1 MSPEASADVADRLVS
16 QRPRVIYVMG
26 AGRSG
31 STILGV
37 TLGNCANLFYA
48 GELDKWLLRAGRPK
62 RKGERREAF
71 WGEVLGRV
79 ADAEPLFGGLSHR
92 YLERSSALLRL
103 RGPLMR
109 RRLRRPYRRIMGELY
124 RAVASVAEATHV
136 IDTSHYPLRARELQ
150 HVEGIELYILLLVR
164 DPRAVIASF
173 GREDVVEPRFGRAKT
188 RAYLLL
194 THLLC
199 AWVFGKQP
207 RERRM
212 VLRYED
218 FVADPQGVIGSLL
231 ARVGS
236 PAELPDL
243 GSLSTGIPLQGNRLI
258 HEDVVV
264 LRQRQPSEE
273 RAAGVER
280 VLNLATVAP
289 VARLG
294 PRLPAPVAEAGT
306 PAGSAR
312 A

>member
-1 MSPEASADVADRLVS
+1 MSPEPSADLAERPVS

-62 RKGERREAF
+62 RSGERREAF

-79 ADAEPLFGGLSHR
+79 ADPQPLFGGQCHR

-103 RGPLMR
+103 RGLWLR
-109 RRLRRPYRRIMGELY
+109 RRLRRPYRRVMGELY
-124 RAVASVAEATHV
+124 RAIATVSGATHV
-136 IDTSHYPLRARELQ
+136 VDTSHYPLRARELQ
-150 HVEGIELYILLLVR
+150 RVEGIDLYILLLVR

-173 GREDVVEPRFGRAKT
+173 GREDVLEPRFGPAKT

-199 AWVFGKQP
+199 AWVFRKQP
-207 RERRM
+207 PERRM

-218 FVADPQGVIGSLL
+218 FVADPQAVIGSLL
-231 ARVGS
+231 GRVGS

-258 HEDVVV
+258 HEDVVA
-264 LRQRQPSEE
+264 LRRRQPSAE
-273 RAAGVER
+273 RAVGLER
-280 VLNLATVAP
+280 VLNLATIAP
-289 VARLG
+289 LARLG
-294 PRLPAPVAEAGT
+294 PRLPV
-306 PAGSAR
+306 PAA
-312 A
+312 